1 MERRTYV
8 NETAIRLCEFLV
20 RMSATKP
27 PHISGTLRTTAQSCP
42 VAHWT
47 PLPLLLLFTQIITVT
62 LSPALTFIVLQSGP
76 RWRQRANASSL
87 LIAAQGSRSQQQS
100 KSALSLFAV
109 GFAFWQAALSRRS
122 FGRGDPAIA
131 NNGNALVSLKE
142 AGYGRGDRN
151 DPAK

>member
-1 MERRTYV
+1 MP
-8 NETAIRLCEFLV
+8 
-20 RMSATKP
+20 ATKP
-27 PHISGTLRTTAQSCP
+27 PRISGTLRTTAQSCP

-62 LSPALTFIVLQSGP
+62 LSPALTFIVLQSDP

-87 LIAAQGSRSQQQS
+87 LIAAQGSRSPQQS
-100 KSALSLFAV
+100 KSALN
-109 GFAFWQAALSRRS
+109 RRS
-122 FGRGDPAIA
+122 FGRADPAIA
-131 NNGNALVSLKE
+131 NNGNALVSRKE